1 MTARHVFST
10 ALAAVLVGGLWA
22 VPAAAQQ
29 PGASPGRPLDI
40 YASME
45 RAVARAA
52 GEPPAARPAPAGR
65 KTNAAKQT
73 SSGSPS
79 SGGGH
84 TGLII
89 GLVTAAAG
97 IGATVYAVHQMQKTE
112 DTLVTTPH

>member
-1 MTARHVFST
+1 MTARHVLST
-10 ALAAVLVGGLWA
+10 TLAAALVVGLSA
-22 VPAAAQQ
+22 VPAAAQ
-29 PGASPGRPLDI
+29 PPTAAGGRPLDI

-52 GEPPAARPAPAGR
+52 GEQPATRPAPAGR

-89 GLVTAAAG
+89 GLITAAAG
-97 IGATVYAVHQMQKTE
+97 IGGTVYAVHQMQKTE
-112 DTLVTTPH
+112 DTITATPH

>member
-1 MTARHVFST
+1 MMARHVFSA
-10 ALAAVLVGGLWA
+10 ALVAALVGGLSA

-29 PGASPGRPLDI
+29 PAPSTGRPLDI

-45 RAVARAA
+45 RALARATA
-52 GEPPAARPAPAGR
+52 EEPAAKPAPVR
-65 KTNAAKQT
+65 HKTNADKQN
-73 SSGSPS
+73 SNGGSS

-97 IGATVYAVHQMQKTE
+97 IGGTVYAVHQMQKTE
-112 DTLVTTPH
+112 NTLTATPH

>member
-29 PGASPGRPLDI
+29 PAAAPGRPLDI

-45 RAVARAA
+45 RAIARASA
-52 GEPPAARPAPAGR
+52 EQPAAKPAPAGR
-65 KTNAAKQT
+65 RTNASKQN
-73 SSGSPS
+73 SNGGSG

-97 IGATVYAVHQMQKTE
+97 IGGTVYAVHQMQKTE
-112 DTLVTTPH
+112 DTLVATPH